1 MRRISTAFVDGRVQ
15 PPDKDTW
22 YYQVRER
29 CEKEITIIL
38 FCQGHFSFD
47 WSHHLHWCR
56 TCWRPPWGQ
65 QFHLPTDLCLPLLP
79 RFTNNYPVF
88 EIPCNNGTVISV
100 ANDDGFFWC
109 LLWYSVHTQLT
120 TFCFKLGS
128 ASMWTSRQMQEDPL
142 HDSGTRH
149 TLMFTY
155 VSNSG
160 VVSGTRYR
168 TVISKHPIIPKKRA
182 GRNQISL
189 VQLLLLVLRTSNN
202 TIVEFG
208 NKFSEVTKCY
218 WLHTDIMCF
227 DLSTVGTLH
236 GKWLGGLKNSSS
248 HCSDWVGGGS

>member
-1 MRRISTAFVDGRVQ
+1 MHAYTADVILSGCHLAEKIHHHDQVHG
-15 PPDKDTW
+15 DTENNAKNQHCLCW
-22 YYQVRER
+22 RSRTTARQRHMVLPGTGKVWKRNHDH
-29 CEKEITIIL
+29 L

-128 ASMWTSRQMQEDPL
+128 ASMWTSLRLREDPL

-168 TVISKHPIIPKKRA
+168 TVSSKHPIIPKKQVPHQA
-182 GRNQISL
+182 SW
-189 VQLLLLVLRTSNN
+189 TA
-202 TIVEFG
+202 
-208 NKFSEVTKCY
+208 
-218 WLHTDIMCF
+218 WM
-227 DLSTVGTLH
+227 
-236 GKWLGGLKNSSS
+236 W
-248 HCSDWVGGGS
+248 SDMHR